1 MKNGMIAIIK
11 KDLYEITAN
20 KRMFLT
26 LLIVPLVLTVFIP
39 TIFILTIHF
48 LPNEADDFQK
58 LLKLLPIGEQSDDFK
73 RTVIG
78 VILNYI
84 LPMFFLIIPI
94 MASSIMAASSFVG
107 EKERHTLETLLYCP
121 LSLGQIFR
129 SKVLASFLLS
139 MVVSILSFVIMLLV
153 FESEMF
159 FLTGSFLVPDIKWLL
174 VMLLLSPAISMIS
187 ITLIVRI
194 SVKAQ
199 SVEDAQQ
206 GAVYLLLPII
216 LLMVGQF
223 TGILLINAWIL
234 FGIGCLCV
242 LVAGMLMK
250 KAMGNFS
257 YELFLK

>member
-20 KRMFLT
+20 KRMLLT

-48 LPNEADDFQK
+48 LPNEADDFQN
-58 LLKLLPIGEQSDDFK
+58 LLKLLPIGEQSDDFQ
-73 RTVIG
+73 RMIIG
-78 VILNYI
+78 VIFNYI

-139 MVVSILSFVIMLLV
+139 MVVSIFSFVIMLLV

-159 FLTGSFLVPDIKWLL
+159 FLTGSFLAPDIKWLL